1 MIKLYHGTNES
12 SALSIVNDGIDLSKS
27 KKYLDFGPGFYMTD
41 DIKKAEIWAR
51 RKTDISNKRRALQES
66 PYIVTLYIDD
76 KALYSLNRKKFE
88 TRNDEWAYFI
98 IANRIGFIQI
108 VKDLNLPDHNLDQK
122 YDIVSGEIADGSVSY
137 RAYAIRENMDEFKSF
152 SLNDLIPDNGKN
164 YGKQFSFHTESALSC
179 IISVNYDILI

>member
-41 DIKKAEIWAR
+41 DIKKAEIWAC
-51 RKTDISNKRRALQES
+51 RKTDILNRRKSLQEN

-76 KALYSLNRKKFE
+76 EALCSLNLKKFE
-88 TRNDEWAYFI
+88 IRNNEWAYFI
-98 IANRIGFIQI
+98 IANRVGSFHIANQ
-108 VKDLNLPDHNLDQK
+108 LNLSDHNLDQK
-122 YDIVSGEIADGSVSY
+122 YDVVIGEIADGSVSNK
-137 RAYAIRENMDEFKSF
+137 AYAIRENIDEFKSF
-152 SLNDLIPDNGKN
+152 SLNDLIPDSGKN

-179 IISVNYDILI
+179 IISINYDILI